1 MLARRP
7 FPSVSPG
14 ARVLC
19 STPRSDQ
26 LSDLVSLPSL
36 GFMDENTTSRRA
48 LVVGLGITGTATAL
62 RLYRAGWDVVVLE
75 KAPERRRG
83 GYFIALFGT
92 GIAAAQRLGIAQSV
106 PDRAAADGVTFEVDR
121 AGRRRPGM
129 SYGDLPGE
137 SRLMMRG
144 DVEEASFSALPDE
157 VEIRYATV
165 PIAMR
170 QDPDGVDVEIRH
182 LGTDTTTT
190 ERFDLVVGADGL
202 RSTVRR
208 LAFEPDQNV
217 THRLGYMIAAFALP
231 EGVPGYRQQ
240 DGLILAEP
248 GRSVWVFSFGDRP
261 PTVLFSYR
269 TDDVDAEFTRSPI
282 ESVRAAYG
290 PEPTGSTLGWL
301 LDQFEKA
308 PDYLFDSVEQVRLDR
323 WHRGRVVLI
332 GDAAWCLTLYSG
344 MGASTG
350 LAGADLL
357 GTMLERRPDDLP
369 QALRDWEEHLRPF
382 IDHHLRSGVS
392 MRAFFTPA
400 NRAEQL
406 IQFVM
411 TRISRLPIVGKLL
424 ARSRTRGAEARMKML
439 DIAAA
444 AA

>member
-1 MLARRP
+1 
-7 FPSVSPG
+7 
-14 ARVLC
+14 
-19 STPRSDQ
+19 
-26 LSDLVSLPSL
+26 
-36 GFMDENTTSRRA
+36 
-48 LVVGLGITGTATAL
+48 
-62 RLYRAGWDVVVLE
+62 
-75 KAPERRRG
+75 
-83 GYFIALFGT
+83 
-92 GIAAAQRLGIAQSV
+92 
-106 PDRAAADGVTFEVDR
+106 
-121 AGRRRPGM
+121 M
-129 SYGDLPGE
+129 SYGDLPGQ

-144 DVEEASFSALPDE
+144 DIEEAVFTALPDE
-157 VEIRYATV
+157 VEIRYSTIPVALEQY
-165 PIAMR
+165 AE
-170 QDPDGVDVEIRH
+170 GVDVEIRD
-182 LGTDTTTT
+182 LEADTTTI

-231 EGVPGYRQQ
+231 QAVPGYRQQ
-240 DGLILAEP
+240 DGLILTEP

-269 TDDVDAEFTRSPI
+269 TDDVDAEFTRPPI
-282 ESVRAAYG
+282 KAVRAAYG
-290 PEPTGSTLGWL
+290 PEPTGSTLGGL

-308 PDYLFDSVEQVRLDR
+308 PDCLFDSVEQVRLDH

-357 GTMLERRPDDLP
+357 GTMLERHRDDVP
-369 QALRDWEEHLRPF
+369 AALRDWEEHLHPF
-382 IDHHLRSGVS
+382 IDHHLESGVT

-400 NRAEQL
+400 NRTEQL
-406 IQFVM
+406 VRSVM
-411 TRISRLPIVGKLL
+411 TRLARMPIASKLL
-424 ARSRTRGAEARMKML
+424 GNSRTRSTDARLKML